1 MSTKTNFKRIALVAV
16 AALGLGVLS
25 SAPSQAAIGASSIVL
40 ATTAGTAGL
49 NPATA
54 DNTDTATGA
63 LVSVQFLSSGAVG
76 VDSVSVTI
84 AAKSK
89 PSTTVG
95 YPKALIYLVDT
106 ISSSTSITSVRIDT
120 RTAISG
126 SQTADPQQ
134 SEKLGTVK
142 TTTVGFGVNDSGT
155 AALIATP
162 TANTYSYAQFRL
174 FLDTATTRATGSY
187 VYTVIA
193 TPFESGGNAAT
204 AASIKTID
212 VTVVVGAAGST
223 VSSATYSFASMTQG
237 STWSG
242 AAASTTAVDSAVSVA
257 LTASTT
263 PRAVIRVG
271 ERTSTNTTTAQESV
285 TVNMSLGSSGT
296 TSGVSVGKNVTYA
309 YTDAAKALVYL
320 EIFLYSDGTAGTG
333 TITITAGGVT
343 FASKSITFTSTTSTK
358 IVATKVAN
366 TLGLGSNSDV
376 VLGKATDAAGN
387 IVASDADGASG
398 VFAYSSNLA
407 VVSDSGTSCTYN
419 TTYSTHSCALT
430 GVASGTANITLK
442 NNGTG
447 SVATVNSAEVIS
459 VTVNANPAA
468 SFKMEFGK
476 TSYAP
481 GEKGYLYLYIF
492 DAAGKPT
499 ASGSAISNLINAS
512 GMSTN
517 AAFQAGS
524 LTSGTT
530 TTTLAIPNTTTS
542 YTFTAKTALLGSSTP
557 TAEPSAVLTVYMPA
571 SGGAISV
578 SATGGAS
585 LPAAAQAIKLTAA
598 TTVTDKAA
606 DTAAA
611 ALAAVT
617 ALATTVASLKTLIT
631 TLTNLVLK
639 IQKKVKA

>member
-1 MSTKTNFKRIALVAV
+1 MSTTTNFKRIALVAV
-16 AALGLGVLS
+16 AALGMSLLS
-25 SAPSQAAIGASSIVL
+25 SAPTQAAIGGSSIVL
-40 ATTAGTAGL
+40 TTTAGTAVN
-49 NPATA
+49 NPATL
-54 DNTDTATGA
+54 DQQDSATGA
-63 LVSVQFLSSGAVG
+63 IVTVQALIGTATTDSLTVALAGKTKPSS
-76 VDSVSVTI
+76 SVSF
-84 AAKSK
+84 
-89 PSTTVG
+89 
-95 YPKALIYLVDT
+95 PKALIQLVDT
-106 ISSSTSITSVRIDT
+106 SAASSALTDVRLDTTATNAGAQTGSNILATRPVGAQRVSLTSAWGIT
-120 RTAISG
+120 
-126 SQTADPQQ
+126 
-134 SEKLGTVK
+134 
-142 TTTVGFGVNDSGT
+142 DSGT
-155 AALIATP
+155 GAIIAAP
-162 TANTYSYAQFRL
+162 SDNKYVYASFKV
-174 FLDTATTRATGSY
+174 FLDTATTRTTGSY
-187 VYTVIA
+187 VYTVVVS
-193 TPFESGGNAAT
+193 PFENSNTAT
-204 AASIKTID
+204 AANVKTID
-212 VTVVVGAAGST
+212 VTIVVGAVGSA

-242 AAASTTAVDSAVSVA
+242 LTASTTAVDSSVSVA
-257 LTASTT
+257 MTASTT
-263 PRAVIRVG
+263 PRAVIRIG

-285 TVNMSLGSSGT
+285 TVNMSIGSSGT

-309 YTDAAKALVYL
+309 YTNAVQATGYL
-320 EIFLYSDGTAGTG
+320 EVFLYSDGTAGTG
-333 TITITAGGVT
+333 TVTITAGGVT
-343 FASKSITFTSTTSTK
+343 FATKSVTFTSTTSTK

-366 TLGLGSNSDV
+366 TLGLGSNSDA
-376 VLGKATDAAGN
+376 VLGKATDAALN

-407 VVSDSGTSCTYN
+407 VVSDSGTACVYN
-419 TTYSTHSCALT
+419 TTYQIHSCALT

-468 SFKMEFGK
+468 SFKMEFSK
-476 TSYAP
+476 PSYAP
-481 GEKGYLYLYIF
+481 GEKGYVYMYIF
-492 DAAGKPT
+492 DAAGKPA

-512 GMSTN
+512 GMSTTGS
-517 AAFQAGS
+517 FQAGS
-524 LTSGTT
+524 LVSGGT

-542 YTFTAKTALLGSSTP
+542 YTFTTKTALLGSSTP

-585 LPAAAQAIKLTAA
+585 LPAAAQATKITAT
-598 TTVTDKAA
+598 TTVTDN
-606 DTAAA
+606 AAA